1 LRLMQCLAL
10 LLLSVFPIMAES
22 ELEAQTN
29 STDSSA
35 NPAAQ
40 TPLPPTPQPQKVVDK
55 KFIVVMAAFGAAK
68 GISFATSTLI
78 HEREREE
85 GAPWATSAPSNIS
98 LTTKHAAIFAGEV
111 FVAYQLKKPHSWLP
125 GDKII
130 RKFWW
135 VYPVWTGQIHSRTAI
150 HNVRMR
156 APAGC
161 ILPECQ
167 PR

>member
-1 LRLMQCLAL
+1 
-10 LLLSVFPIMAES
+10 MAES

-40 TPLPPTPQPQKVVDK
+40 APLPPTPQPQKVVDK
-55 KFIVVMAAFGAAK
+55 KFIAVMAAVGAAK

-98 LTTKHAAIFAGEV
+98 LTAKHAAIFAGEV

-130 RKFWW
+130 RKLWW